1 MPFRG
6 SAAAKPLRRPPQI
19 QGKGKKDDR
28 LYRPVPDLVPRR
40 TCPADRHARHF

>member
-19 QGKGKKDDR
+19 QGKGKKMIAYIV
-28 LYRPVPDLVPRR
+28 LFLI
-40 TCPADRHARHF
+40 